1 MLYKP
6 QLKSEISSMLYSLS
20 NNIDEDKCYSI
31 IVIVCYFIEEMVDIY
46 LIILVIYDA
55 NYNFVINV

>member
-1 MLYKP
+1 
-6 QLKSEISSMLYSLS
+6 MLYSLS